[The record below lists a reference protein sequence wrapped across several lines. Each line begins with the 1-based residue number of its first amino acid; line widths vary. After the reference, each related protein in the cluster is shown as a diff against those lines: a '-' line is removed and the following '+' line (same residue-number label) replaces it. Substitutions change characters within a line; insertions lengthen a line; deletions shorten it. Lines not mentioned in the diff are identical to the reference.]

1 MAQPSARVAAVPG
14 LTSNSDIL
22 MAIGVVGMLVVM
34 VIPIPTLMLDILL
47 SFNITLSIVV
57 LLVAMYTINPLE
69 FSVFPSLLLLTTLLR
84 LSLNVASTRLILLH
98 GSEGTA
104 AAGHVIKAFGSF
116 VVGGNYV
123 VGMVVFLILVIIN
136 FVVITKGATRI
147 AEVAARFTLDAMPGK
162 QMSIDADLNAG
173 LITDQEAK
181 KRRLDIGREADF
193 YGAMDGASKF
203 VRGDAIA
210 GIVITVINILGGFV
224 IGVVQEGMSL
234 SAAVENY
241 TLLTIGDGLVTQLP
255 ALVVSTAAGMVV
267 TQAASDSHLG
277 NEIISQL
284 TGHPRAVAIASG
296 VLIFFGFIPGL
307 PSLPFITL
315 GFLAAGLA
323 YMTFENKKAVLVK
336 EEMEQGAAEK
346 VKKLERV
353 EDLLPLDL
361 LELEV
366 GYGLIPLVDVEQ
378 GGALLERIKS
388 IRRQCALEMGV
399 IVPPMHIRDNLQLK
413 PNQYSIIIKG
423 VEVAGAELMPGYY
436 LAMSPGEVKAEI
448 DGIPTKEPAFGIPA
462 LWIGEKDREKAQIA
476 GYTVVDLSTMVA
488 THISE
493 VLKAHGH
500 ELLGRQEV
508 QSLLDTLAT
517 SHPKAVEEL
526 VPALLS
532 LGGVQKVLQNL
543 LREHVPIRDLLTI
556 VETLAD
562 YAPITKN
569 IDILTEYVR
578 QRLARTITKLYATSG
593 GEIVL
598 MTLDNEIEE
607 MIGAAVQHT
616 EHESYLSLE
625 PAAAQK
631 FLSQLTKG
639 AEKFTS
645 LNYQPIVLCS
655 PGVRPH
661 LKKLTERFLPALVV
675 LSHNEID
682 KRAKLK
688 SLGVISIR
696 HAH

>member
-1 MAQPSARVAAVPG
+1 MAQPIARAAAVPA
-14 LTSNSDIL
+14 LTGNSDIL
-22 MAIGVVGMLVVM
+22 MAVGVVGMLVVM

-57 LLVAMYTINPLE
+57 LLVAMYTLKPLE
-69 FSVFPSLLLLTTLLR
+69 FSVFPSLLLLATLLR

-98 GSEGTA
+98 GNEGTT
-104 AAGHVIKAFGSF
+104 AAGQVIKAFGSF

-123 VGMVVFLILVIIN
+123 VGMVVFLILVVIN

-181 KRRLDIGREADF
+181 KRRVDIGREADF

-210 GIVITVINILGGFV
+210 GIVITVINILGGLI
-224 IGVVQEGMSL
+224 IGVVQKGMSL
-234 SAAVENY
+234 GDAVENY

-277 NEIISQL
+277 NDIINQL
-284 TGHPRAVAIASG
+284 TGQPRAVAIASG

-307 PSLPFITL
+307 PSLPFIIL

-323 YMTFENKKAVLVK
+323 YKTFESKRAVVER
-336 EEMEQGAAEK
+336 EEVEKGAAEK
-346 VKKLERV
+346 GKSLERV

-366 GYGLIPLVDVEQ
+366 GYGLIPLVDVDQ
-378 GGALLERIKS
+378 GGELLERIKS

-399 IVPPMHIRDNLQLK
+399 IVPPMHIRDNLQLR

-436 LAMSPGEVKAEI
+436 LAMSPGDVKAEI
-448 DGIPTKEPAFGIPA
+448 EGIPTKEPAFGIPA

-500 ELLGRQEV
+500 ELLGRQEI
-508 QSLLDTLAT
+508 QSLLDSLAT

-578 QRLARTITKLYATSG
+578 QRLARNITRLYITAG

-598 MTLDNEIEE
+598 MTLDSEMEE
-607 MIGAAVQHT
+607 MISTAVQHT

-625 PAAAQK
+625 PAVAQK
-631 FLSQLTKG
+631 FLSQLTK
-639 AEKFTS
+639 ALEKFTA
-645 LNYQPIVLCS
+645 LNYQPIILCS

-661 LKKLTERFLPALVV
+661 LKKLTERFLPTLVV

-682 KRAKLK
+682 KRVKLK